1 MIIQIRSEK
10 RHCEKRYRGVGRFAL
25 RRRSTLSIEV
35 CFTDQIKVPLTIL
48 LKAGE
53 LVIAERGGLDL
64 WIEALKKGLENDIQ
78 VGLLELH
85 GLEPLPECRDSVN
98 VPLVLLLKAGDT
110 IVAEVP
116 DRELWI
122 RVLKEA
128 INDDALVDGTVALEA
143 YEALLQA

>member
-1 MIIQIRSEK
+1 M
-10 RHCEKRYRGVGRFAL
+10 
-25 RRRSTLSIEV
+25 
-35 CFTDQIKVPLTIL
+35 

-64 WIEALKKGLENDIQ
+64 WIEALQKGLENDIQ

-98 VPLVLLLKAGDT
+98 VPLVLSLKAGDT

-128 INDDALVDGTVALEA
+128 INDDGLVDGAVALEA
-143 YEALLQA
+143 LLSEREGG